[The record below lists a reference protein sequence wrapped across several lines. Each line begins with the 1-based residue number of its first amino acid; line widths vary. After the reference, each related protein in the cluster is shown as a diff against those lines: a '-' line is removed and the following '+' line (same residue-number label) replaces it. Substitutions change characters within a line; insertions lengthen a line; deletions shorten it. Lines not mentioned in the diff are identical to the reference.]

1 MALKCAAEK
10 FVLNLLA
17 HLARETQEIPV
28 RQIPE
33 KEGREKNALG
43 AERKAVVEEA
53 DMVEA
58 RVEVEAEEAE
68 VAVAEAEREVA
79 EKKEGIKISLLNCR
93 RPFEK
98 VASCHL

>member
-1 MALKCAAEK
+1 MVLKCAAEK
-10 FVLNLLA
+10 FVLNLLV
-17 HLARETQEIPV
+17 HPARETREILVP
-28 RQIPE
+28 QIQG
-33 KEGREKNALG
+33 KEVREKNAPG
-43 AERKAVVEEA
+43 AERKAVAEEA